1 MESSALIIAEMLI
14 TLGVCLGF
22 GFWQLWD
29 LRRERIKDAAKTAA
43 RRPPRRRR
51 RSREGGVRR
60 RGRQARSAAQLRRGI
75 LNGSIACTTGLAK
88 RSSARLSCMAV
99 TASPSSCVRTSERA

>member
-29 LRRERIKDAAKTAA
+29 LRRERIKDAAKAA
-43 RRPPRRRR
+43 AK
-51 RSREGGVRR
+51 E
-60 RGRQARSAAQLRRGI
+60 AAQ
-75 LNGSIACTTGLAK
+75 AA
-88 RSSARLSCMAV
+88 SAGEGARPAVRLSSDA
-99 TASPSSCVRTSERA
+99 AS

>member
-29 LRRERIKDAAKTAA
+29 LRRERIKDAAKAA
-43 RRPPRRRR
+43 AK
-51 RSREGGVRR
+51 E
-60 RGRQARSAAQLRRGI
+60 AAAQ
-75 LNGSIACTTGLAK
+75 AA
-88 RSSARLSCMAV
+88 SAGEGARPAVRLSSDA
-99 TASPSSCVRTSERA
+99 AS